1 MGIGP
6 VAPSLEF
13 SKSGQFLPD
22 LPGLPDRLL
31 TREPEGLELVLG
43 AEGREKLRDDEGV
56 RPNRTV
62 EDLLERGVTR
72 EGLRPVGRDKLDLLT
87 VELLVCLET
96 EGLLFLE
103 LELRDSNRAEGRGT
117 RVLRS
122 GIAVLRPLDVDSR
135 DVLQVLVTG
144 TRFLPV
150 TPTPSLAGERL
161 STLVLVVLVETG
173 FTGEDVGD

>member
-1 MGIGP
+1 
-6 VAPSLEF
+6 
-13 SKSGQFLPD
+13 LPD
-22 LPGLPDRLL
+22 LPDLPDWLL
-31 TREPEGLELVLG
+31 AREPEGLELVLG

-96 EGLLFLE
+96 EGLLFLD

-122 GIAVLRPLDVDSR
+122 GIAVLRSLDVDSRDPLQVLVTGTSR

-144 TRFLPV
+144 TRFLLV
-150 TPTPSLAGERL
+150 TPTPSLAGEGL

-173 FTGEDVGD
+173 FTGEDVGDR